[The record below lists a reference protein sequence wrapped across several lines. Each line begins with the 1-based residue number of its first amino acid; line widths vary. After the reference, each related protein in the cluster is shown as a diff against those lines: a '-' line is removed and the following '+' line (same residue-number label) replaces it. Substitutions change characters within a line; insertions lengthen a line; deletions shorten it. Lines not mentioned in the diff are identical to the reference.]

1 MECSVKDFL
10 LFFFFTCPADDISCW
25 TIFSYCFVV
34 VFYYDLIFI
43 RFEPLTIC
51 STFPNVFQKDFR
63 LLFPFVVVCCCYIS
77 FSEIY
82 FRSDD
87 ERDVVPPFKIFSSLF
102 CPREKKKKKK
112 KSCCCCPSS
121 AFRCRCPFFTWRFAS
136 DQLVEVKEWVTGLLS
151 WRKGGGEIK

>member
-1 MECSVKDFL
+1 MKIMECSVKDFL

-63 LLFPFVVVCCCYIS
+63 LIFPFVVVCCCYIS

-102 CPREKKKKKK
+102 GSREKKEEEEEKLLLLLL
-112 KSCCCCPSS
+112 SFLSL
-121 AFRCRCPFFTWRFAS
+121 FFTAAS
-136 DQLVEVKEWVTGLLS
+136 LATNLSKWKSEWQDY
-151 WRKGGGEIK
+151 